1 MIGDISDKE
10 TYFKFESITKNGGL
24 MSLQKLKELGISQS
38 ERLIRLNES
47 ARNQMKISKN
57 NCGITE
63 LKKIIK
69 YIEKISSKVGD

>member
-57 NCGITE
+57 NRGIKE

>member
-1 MIGDISDKE
+1 
-10 TYFKFESITKNGGL
+10 
-24 MSLQKLKELGISQS
+24 MSLQKLKKLGISQS

-47 ARNQMKISKN
+47 AGNQMKISKN

>member
-57 NCGITE
+57 NRRIKE

>member
-24 MSLQKLKELGISQS
+24 MSLQKLKKLGISQS

-57 NCGITE
+57 NCEIKE